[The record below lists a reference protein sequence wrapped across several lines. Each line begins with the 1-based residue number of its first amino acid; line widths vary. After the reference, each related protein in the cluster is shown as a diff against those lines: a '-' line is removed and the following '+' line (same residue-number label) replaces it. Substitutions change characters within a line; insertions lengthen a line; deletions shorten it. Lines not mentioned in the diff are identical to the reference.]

1 MNSLSN
7 IGTIKEILS
16 RHGFTFSKALGQNF
30 LINPSVCPRMA
41 QECGA
46 GEQTGVL
53 EVGPGI
59 GVLTV
64 ELAARAKKVVAVELD
79 DRLLPVLQE
88 TLAGHPNASVVHGD
102 ILKLDLHRLI
112 AEEFDG
118 MDVAVCAN
126 LPYYITSPV
135 IMRFLE
141 ERLPIRSLTVMV
153 QKEAAD
159 RICALPGQR
168 AAGALSLAVRYY
180 AQPEVLFQVSRGS
193 FLPAPNVDSAVIRLN
208 ILPQQPVSVDS
219 EQTFFALVRASFG
232 QRRKTLCNAVSAGM
246 GLPKETLSA
255 MMAAAGI
262 APQARA
268 EQLTLEQFARLSNEI
283 TKQKGENDHAR

>member
-7 IGTIKEILS
+7 IGTIKDILS

-30 LINPSVCPRMA
+30 LVNPSVCPRMA
-41 QECGA
+41 LECGA
-46 GEQTGVL
+46 DAETGVL

-79 DRLLPVLQE
+79 DRLLPVLAE
-88 TLAGHPNASVVHGD
+88 TLADHPNASVIHGD
-102 ILKLDLHRLI
+102 ILKLDLQELI
-112 AEEFDG
+112 AREFAG
-118 MDVAVCAN
+118 MNVVVCAN

-141 ERLPIRSLTVMV
+141 ERLPIQALTVMV

-168 AAGALSLAVRYY
+168 AAGALSLGVRYY
-180 AQPEVLFQVSRGS
+180 AEPKILFQVSRGS
-193 FLPAPNVDSAVIRLN
+193 FMPAPNVDSSVIRLD
-208 ILPQQPVSVDS
+208 ILPHPPVEIVSDDA
-219 EQTFFALVRASFG
+219 FFALVRAAFG
-232 QRRKTLCNAVSAGM
+232 QRRKTLSNAVSAGM
-246 GLPKETLSA
+246 GIPKDTLSGLLSGA
-255 MMAAAGI
+255 EI
-262 APQARA
+262 SQQARA
-268 EQLTLEQFARLSNEI
+268 EQLSLEQFARLGNEI
-283 TKQKGENDHAR
+283 AKWKGEKNNAG